1 MSEYDVIV
9 IGGGAAGL
17 TAAIFTSRRKLRTLV
32 VSIDTGGQT
41 NLTNK
46 ISNYPGFLEKSGPK
60 LMGIFKKQAESTGTE
75 FVNGRFSKMEKKGEG
90 KDQKFTV
97 YLTNGESYSGRVLI
111 LAYGKV
117 PRALGIPGEEKFVGR
132 GVSVSAVQD
141 APLYA
146 GKCVA
151 VIGGGNSALESAEL
165 LAELCSK
172 VYLVHRRQEFR
183 AEEITV
189 ERVRQ
194 KKNVQFVLDSVPLEV
209 IGDEKVEKL
218 VIEHVVSK
226 DRAELA
232 VDGVFID
239 IGFVTDTSAVKDF
252 VKTNEAGEVFVN
264 AFCETSCQGVF
275 AAGDITNIP
284 YKQTIVSAG
293 NGATAGLSAYSYLQ
307 KLDGKSVVKIDWS

>member
-1 MSEYDVIV
+1 MQDYDVIV
-9 IGGGAAGL
+9 IGAGAAGL
-17 TAAIFTSRRKLRTLV
+17 TAAIFTSRRKIRTLV

-60 LMGIFKKQAESTGTE
+60 LMSIFKKQAESTGTE
-75 FVNGRFSKMEKKGEG
+75 FVHGRFCKLESKDKK
-90 KDQKFTV
+90 FIV
-97 YLTNGESYSGRVLI
+97 HLTNGESYSCRVLI

-172 VYLVHRRQEFR
+172 VYLIHRRQEFR

-189 ERVRQ
+189 ERVKQ

-209 IGDEKVEKL
+209 SGGKSVEKL
-218 VIEHVVSK
+218 IIEHVTSK
-226 DRAELA
+226 EKSEIA

-252 VKTNEAGEVFVN
+252 VKMNEAGEIFVN
-264 AFCETSCQGVF
+264 AFCETSHPGIF
-275 AAGDITNIP
+275 AAGDITNMP
-284 YKQTIVSAG
+284 FKQTIVSAG

-307 KLDGKSVVKIDWS
+307 KLDGKSVVRIDWT

>member
-1 MSEYDVIV
+1 MKEYDVIV

-17 TAAIFTSRRKLRTLV
+17 TAAIFTSRRKLKTMV

-60 LMGIFKKQAESTGTE
+60 LMGTFKKQAESTGTE
-75 FVNGRFSKMEKKGEG
+75 FVNGRFSKMESKDKK
-90 KDQKFTV
+90 FIV
-97 YLTNGESYSGRVLI
+97 HLTNGESYSCRTLI
-111 LAYGKV
+111 LAYGKA

-141 APLYA
+141 APLYS
-146 GKCVA
+146 GKRVA

-209 IGDEKVEKL
+209 KGGDEVEKL
-218 VIEHVVSK
+218 LVENVLSK
-226 DRAELA
+226 EKSELA

-264 AFCETSCQGVF
+264 AFCETSCQGIF

-293 NGATAGLSAYSYLQ
+293 HGATAGLSAYSYLQ

>member
-75 FVNGRFSKMEKKGEG
+75 FVNGRFSKMDKKGEG
-90 KDQKFTV
+90 KDKKFIV
-97 YLTNGESYSGRVLI
+97 HLTNGESYSCRVLI

-151 VIGGGNSALESAEL
+151 VIGGGDSALESAEL

-252 VKTNEAGEVFVN
+252 VKTNEAGEVVVK
-264 AFCETSCQGVF
+264 AFCATSCQGAF

-284 YKQTIVSAG
+284 YKQTIVAAG

-307 KLDGKSVVKIDWS
+307 KLDGKSVVKIVWS